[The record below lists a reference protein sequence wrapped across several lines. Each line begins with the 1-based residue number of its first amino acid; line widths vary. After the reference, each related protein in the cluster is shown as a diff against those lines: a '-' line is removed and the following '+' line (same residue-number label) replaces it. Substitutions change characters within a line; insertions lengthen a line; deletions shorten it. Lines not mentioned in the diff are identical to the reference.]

1 MKILVLTLSFGSG
14 HVRAAEAVADE
25 LSRQTPAS
33 NVLLVDALEECRWWF
48 RAGYEWP
55 YWLMLRYAPGLW
67 DRFSTARVNQKHEGT
82 APTWAFRA
90 GCPKVF
96 STIKSFQPDLI
107 VAAEVAA
114 CEMAAIARRL
124 GLTQAPILSVI
135 TDYESEPIWVQPEVA
150 GFAVP
155 DEHVRS
161 EMISWGAPADRIS
174 ICGIPIDAAFDV
186 PHNRKATRLRY
197 GIKGDAPMVLLM
209 GGGMGP
215 TRMDQVV
222 GALSASDTAM
232 HIVAVTGK
240 DNRARRRL
248 ERLKA
253 KAPVSLRVVGWTN
266 EVAALMQ
273 DARILVTKPGGL
285 TIAEAA
291 LCSLPL
297 VFFDPIP
304 GAEFVNARRMVDG
317 GAALVTHGASETAQ
331 AIISLLKDDK
341 AIDAM
346 ALRSQ
351 TMARPNARRE
361 IASLAL
367 ALLDPLAAAMRR
379 RTA

>member
-1 MKILVLTLSFGSG
+1 
-14 HVRAAEAVADE
+14 
-25 LSRQTPAS
+25 
-33 NVLLVDALEECRWWF
+33 
-48 RAGYEWP
+48 
-55 YWLMLRYAPGLW
+55 
-67 DRFSTARVNQKHEGT
+67 
-82 APTWAFRA
+82 
-90 GCPKVF
+90 
-96 STIKSFQPDLI
+96 
-107 VAAEVAA
+107 
-114 CEMAAIARRL
+114 
-124 GLTQAPILSVI
+124 
-135 TDYESEPIWVQPEVA
+135 
-150 GFAVP
+150 
-155 DEHVRS
+155 
-161 EMISWGAPADRIS
+161 MISWGAPADRIS
-174 ICGIPIDAAFDV
+174 VCGIPIDAAFDI
-186 PHNRKATRLRY
+186 PRNRKATRLRY
-197 GIKGDAPMVLLM
+197 GINGDAPMVLLM

-222 GALSASDTAM
+222 EVLSASDTAM

-240 DNRARRRL
+240 DNRAMRRL

-304 GAEFVNARRMVDG
+304 GAEFVNARRMVDA

-331 AIISLLKDDK
+331 AIISLLKDDV